1 MKPSSLS
8 SQALRNGMRPAQR
21 MPSIDC
27 NFQASSYFYGGHCAG
42 APAPS
47 FRNIS
52 RDYFLNEARHNFI
65 GEAAVFIAIMGTAAL
80 AIGISA
86 VAAFD
91 FMRVLGYF

>member
-1 MKPSSLS
+1 MKPSSFS
-8 SQALRNGMRPAQR
+8 SQALRNGVRPAQR
-21 MPSIDC
+21 TPVIDC
-27 NFQASSYFYGGHCAG
+27 HFQASYFYGGHCFG
-42 APAPS
+42 TPAPS

-52 RDYFLNEARHNFI
+52 RDYFQNEARYSFI
-65 GEAAVFIAIMGTAAL
+65 GEAVVFIAIIGTAVL